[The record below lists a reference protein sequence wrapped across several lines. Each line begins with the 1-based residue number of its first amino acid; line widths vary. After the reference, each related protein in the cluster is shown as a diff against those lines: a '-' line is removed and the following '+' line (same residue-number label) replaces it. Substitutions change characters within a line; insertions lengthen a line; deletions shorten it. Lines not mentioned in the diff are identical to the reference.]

1 MDFDVAEPIKQAVHD
16 AVSLGDF
23 GYPNVSL
30 GQPFSRFAAA
40 RWGWKVDEA
49 RVHVSCDVMTGVA
62 EMLAACTSPGAGVVI
77 NPPVYPPFFF
87 RTSQSGRHPVEVPL
101 DGRSID
107 FERLETAL
115 AREEVE
121 AYLLCSPHN
130 PLGRVWTRDELTAVA
145 DMCFRHGVHLLVD
158 EIHSPLVMSGAE
170 FVPLLSLDHEMAE
183 RSVVF
188 HSASKGWNIPGAK
201 CGMIVTGGEALSELV
216 EERSE
221 ALFPSHLGVL
231 ATEAALNEAESWL
244 DEVLLQL
251 EANRAALAGLFGREL
266 PGVSFVEPQASFL
279 VWLDCRAHGGLLG
292 DDPAAVFLEK
302 GRVALSS
309 GLGFGKEGIGH
320 ARLNIGTSAELLE
333 EIVTRLGSV
342 LRA

>member
-1 MDFDVAEPIKQAVHD
+1 MDFDVAEPIKKAVHD
-16 AVSLGDF
+16 AVALGDF

-30 GQPFSRFAAA
+30 GEPFSRFAAS
-40 RWGWKVDEA
+40 RWGWKFDEA

-62 EMLAACTSPGAGVVI
+62 EVLAACTRPGAGVVI

-101 DGRSID
+101 SGLSLD
-107 FERLETAL
+107 LESLEAAL
-115 AREEVE
+115 SQPEVE

-130 PLGRVWTRDELTAVA
+130 PLGRVWTREELTAVA
-145 DMCFRHGVHLLVD
+145 DACLRHGVHLLVD
-158 EIHSPLVMSGAE
+158 EIHAPLVMSGAE
-170 FVPLLSLDHEMAE
+170 FVPFLSLDHEMSE

-201 CGMIVTGGEALSELV
+201 CGMIVTGSKALSELV
-216 EERSE
+216 EQRWE

-231 ATEAALNEAESWL
+231 ATEAALSEAESWL
-244 DEVLLQL
+244 DEVLVQL
-251 EANRAALAGLFGREL
+251 EANRAALPELAARHL

-279 VWLDCRAHGGLLG
+279 VWLDCRAHHEVLG
-292 DDPAAVFLEK
+292 DDPAAAFLER

-309 GLGFGKEGIGH
+309 GLGFGAQGTGH
-320 ARLNIGTSAELLE
+320 ARLNVGTSTELLE
-333 EIVTRLGSV
+333 EILARLGSV